1 MSLERQLLLWGLA
14 LAALLALL
22 YSLSSILT
30 PFVAGTV
37 LGYLLNPVA
46 DRLKAAG
53 LSRLGAAGLLLGVF
67 IVVVGLAGL
76 LLFPLLARQFE
87 GFVASLPGYL
97 AALQGLFSEWSGKLT
112 SDYNGF
118 LKEHGLE
125 ASMPTLDLQKYVNDF
140 IGENTANIGGFA
152 RSLLSRG

>member
-1 MSLERQLLLWGLA
+1 MSKLHGPPILSAKPRMSLERQLLLWGLA
-14 LAALLALL
+14 LFALLALL

-53 LSRLGAAGLLLGVF
+53 LSRLGAAVLLLGVF
-67 IVVVGLAGL
+67 ILVVGMAGL

-97 AALQGLFSEWSGKLT
+97 AALQELFRLQR
-112 SDYNGF
+112 
-118 LKEHGLE
+118 HLE
-125 ASMPTLDLQKYVNDF
+125 A
-140 IGENTANIGGFA
+140 ARA
-152 RSLLSRG
+152 RSLDADAGSAKIRE